1 MEVGVIG
8 LGAMGGRMVPALLEA
23 EHEVIVHD
31 VSSAAV
37 ERAVNNGA
45 KAAMSGAEVGAA
57 SQVVLLSLPLPTH
70 VVQVVTGEMGLL
82 SNPAKGL
89 VLVDTSTVDPNTTR
103 RLANEAAALHV
114 DYLDAPVLGR
124 PDACGRWSLPVGG
137 DPEAL
142 KTARPALDALACNV
156 VHVGESGAGNAIK
169 LLNNLMFGT
178 INAITAEVFAA
189 AALVGVSPRKF
200 YQTIADSGAA
210 AVSGLFRELGPKML
224 ERDFSPTFTV
234 DLLYKDNSLAMEM
247 IEEAGAS
254 VIVGNAVMT
263 LNGLARAA
271 GYGIEDTSATV
282 KVYETLLGVKIT
294 NEQ

>member
-23 EHEVIVHD
+23 GHEVIVHD

-37 ERAVNNGA
+37 ERAVDNGA
-45 KAAMSGAEVGAA
+45 KVAVSGAEVGAA
-57 SQVVLLSLPLPTH
+57 SRVVLLSLPLPTH
-70 VVQVVTGEMGLL
+70 VVEVVTGETGLL
-82 SNPAKGL
+82 SSPAKGL

-114 DYLDAPVLGR
+114 DYLDAPILGR
-124 PDACGRWSLPVGG
+124 PDACGQWSLPVGG
-137 DPEAL
+137 DPDAL
-142 KTARPALDALACNV
+142 KIARPALDALACNV
-156 VHVGESGAGNAIK
+156 VHVGESGAGNTIK

-200 YQTIADSGAA
+200 YQTVADSGAA
-210 AVSGLFRELGPKML
+210 AVSGLFRELGPKIL

-247 IEEAGAS
+247 IEDAGAS

-282 KVYETLLGVKIT
+282 KVYETLLGVKIVD
-294 NEQ
+294 EQ